1 MTEGASSHFPQL
13 ALRIGITGARSL
25 DAARIDDLRK
35 KLRDVLGSVKAD
47 MRRLAE
53 DKDVRAHYAGV
64 ETGEPWL
71 RFVSPLA
78 RGADRLA
85 AETALDL
92 GYDLYVP
99 MPFDRAEYEKDFRGA
114 QDPHEP
120 PLSAAEDLAQFT
132 TLLQRAGQSGQAWL
146 TLDGGREEEN
156 RAYEAV
162 GRFVVRHSDILIAI
176 WDGKPSNG
184 RGGTAEIVE
193 YALTSGVP
201 VWWIHAT
208 EARDPV
214 WLTSQLDLRDPRAPT
229 IEPLAAV
236 RRYIDRQIPPPPP
249 VSREREGLVEAV
261 ARFGQRRN
269 VSPLD
274 VYFGEDGKPP
284 AFWAS
289 AYSAMMRWAVPPT
302 PPPSSPISSLPIKT
316 HLQHLMYG

>member
-25 DAARIDDLRK
+25 DAARIDDLRE

-64 ETGEPWL
+64 EMGEPWL

-99 MPFDRAEYEKDFRGA
+99 MPFGRDEYEKDFRGSE
-114 QDPHEP
+114 DSHEP
-120 PLSAAEDLAQFT
+120 PLSAAGDLAQFT
-132 TLLQRAGQSGQAWL
+132 ALLQRAGLSGKAWL
-146 TLDGGREEEN
+146 TLDGGRGEEN

-184 RGGTAEIVE
+184 RGGTADIVD
-193 YALTSGVP
+193 YALSSGVP

-208 EARDPV
+208 EPIDPV
-214 WLTSQLDLRDPRAPT
+214 WLTSLLDLRDPREPT

-249 VSREREGLVEAV
+249 VSREREGLVDAI

-274 VYFGEDGKPP
+274 VYFSEDGKQP
-284 AFWAS
+284 AFWAN
-289 AYSAMMRWAVPPT
+289 AYSAMMRWAVPLTSPLQT
-302 PPPSSPISSLPIKT
+302 SETSPKSPSPEVIIS
-316 HLQHLMYG
+316 